1 MKIKFYKM
9 KKLLII
15 TTLILLATSSVFAQ
29 KMNRQRVKLLKTA
42 FISEAIDLKP
52 SEAEKF
58 WPVFNLYSDQ
68 LQNLKFKIERGMF
81 QEIQLAGGIDE
92 ISETKAQELLNQF
105 VNLEKDI
112 SETKIKMIDELS
124 KIISARQ
131 IVKLQKAE
139 RDFNKRILQ
148 EYGRRNRNGQ

>member
-1 MKIKFYKM
+1 M

-15 TTLILLATSSVFAQ
+15 TTLILLASSSVFAQ